1 MQSDRDVRAA
11 ACGDVASERWADA
24 SMSAGS
30 VVIGCFRDATGGALV
45 AGDVI
50 VVVDVVRATTTAV
63 TAVAQGRR
71 CFIAPSVAAAR
82 HRAARLERPLL
93 AGEIGGVVPA
103 GFELNNSPA
112 AIAARTDVERP
123 LVLVSSSGTPLIH
136 AAALS
141 GTVYLGS
148 LRNARY
154 LGLWLAGREPRV
166 AIVAAASQGAFREE
180 DRVCCAL
187 IAGELLDAGYTPEDG
202 STAALV
208 RRWRTASPDAW
219 LGSKSVHDLRAGGQ
233 LADLDFI
240 LAHQDDLPDVFQL
253 HHGEVISLP
262 AGVALPA

>member
-1 MQSDRDVRAA
+1 
-11 ACGDVASERWADA
+11 
-24 SMSAGS
+24 MSAGS
-30 VVIGCFRDATGGALV
+30 VVIGCFRDPAGGALV

-71 CFIAPSVAAAR
+71 CFTAPSVAAAR
-82 HRAARLERPLL
+82 RRAGQLERPLL
-93 AGEIGGVVPA
+93 AGEIGGIVPE
-103 GFELNNSPA
+103 GFDLNNSPA
-112 AIAARTDVERP
+112 AIAARSDVERP

-154 LGLWLAGREPRV
+154 TGLWLAGRHARV
-166 AIVAAASQGAFREE
+166 AIVAAASHGEFREE

-187 IAGELLDAGYTPEDG
+187 VAGELLDAGYTAEDG

-208 RRWRTASPDAW
+208 RRWRAASPDAW
-219 LGSKSVHDLRAGGQ
+219 LVSDSVRYLRATGQ
-233 LADLDFI
+233 IDDLDFI
-240 LAHQDDLPDVFQL
+240 VAHQDDLPDVFQL
-253 HHGEVISLP
+253 HQGEVVAVP
-262 AGVALPA
+262 VGVALPA

>member
-1 MQSDRDVRAA
+1 
-11 ACGDVASERWADA
+11 
-24 SMSAGS
+24 MSAGS
-30 VVIGCFRDATGGALV
+30 VVIGCFRDPAGGVLV

-71 CFIAPSVAAAR
+71 CFTAPSVAAAR
-82 HRAARLERPLL
+82 RRAARLDRPLL
-93 AGEIGGVVPA
+93 AGEIDGAIPA

-112 AIAARTDVERP
+112 AIADRTDVERP

-154 LGLWLAGREPRV
+154 LGLWLAGRHARV
-166 AIVAAASQGAFREE
+166 AIVAAASRGAFREE

-187 IAGELLDAGYTPEDG
+187 VAGELLDAGYAPEDDA
-202 STAALV
+202 TAALV
-208 RRWRTASPDAW
+208 RHWRAASPDAW
-219 LGSKSVHDLRAGGQ
+219 LVSDSVRYLRATGQ
-233 LADLDFI
+233 VADLDFI
-240 LAHQDDLPDVFQL
+240 LAHQEDLPDVFQL
-253 HHGEVISLP
+253 HDGEVITVP

>member
-1 MQSDRDVRAA
+1 
-11 ACGDVASERWADA
+11 
-24 SMSAGS
+24 MSAGS
-30 VVIGCFRDATGGALV
+30 VVIGCYRDPPGGALV

-71 CFIAPSVAAAR
+71 CFTEPSIAAAR
-82 HRAARLERPLL
+82 RRAAQLERPLL
-93 AGEIGGVVPA
+93 AGEIRGIVPE

-112 AIAARTDVERP
+112 AIAARNDVERP
-123 LVLVSSSGTPLIH
+123 LVLVSSSGTPLLH

-166 AIVAAASQGAFREE
+166 AIVAAASHGQFREE

-187 IAGELLDAGYTPEDG
+187 VAGELLDAGYTPEDG

-208 RRWRTASPDAW
+208 RRWRAASPDAW
-219 LGSKSVHDLRAGGQ
+219 LVSKSVEDLRATGQ

-240 LAHQDDLPDVFQL
+240 VAHQDDLPDVFQL
-253 HHGEVISLP
+253 HHGEVISVP
-262 AGVALPA
+262 AGIALPA